1 MKIGRWCR
9 VGSRG
14 LPGEADCLVLH
25 PLECLGMDPIVQAST
40 AHCGGSS
47 ELEPVC
53 PELCCGTDRN
63 SDTDEN

>member
-1 MKIGRWCR
+1 MQGRLTGTPW
-9 VGSRG
+9 GSRLLG
-14 LPGEADCLVLH
+14 PASPGM
-25 PLECLGMDPIVQAST
+25 LGNWDPIVQAST